1 MSKNFIRDYL
11 SEIAQ
16 YPLLTHE
23 EELSLGKAIKEGTPD
38 EAVAARD
45 KLATSNLKL
54 VVFVAKNYKNTHLP
68 LEDLIMEGNL
78 GLMKAVDKY
87 DYTLGYK
94 FSTCAIPWIKQA
106 ILKSITEKGKTIR
119 LPAHIYSQLNKM
131 RDAVDE
137 LNAQGNHNPTD
148 ADIAKFMNVDVED
161 IANLKE
167 WRKDAINLS
176 TPLGDEDKNTIED
189 VVEDKHD
196 ESPVEYAEKSIMHDR
211 VRDMLKNY
219 KERTQIIMK
228 MRYGLGDEG
237 DPEEFFQE
245 HTLEDIGQYI
255 GITRERVRQIEKE
268 TLQDMKNNWDRQ
280 SLFVC
285 GTTQ

>member
-196 ESPVEYAEKSIMHDR
+196 ESPVEYAEKSVMHDR

-268 TLQDMKNNWDRQ
+268 TLQDMKNNWDR
-280 SLFVC
+280 
-285 GTTQ
+285 